1 MRTVLILHPFDT
13 DEHKSESGN
22 IITNLEVRNDDVKRK
37 LDGLKKDLV
46 FDEVK
51 CTNG

>member
-1 MRTVLILHPFDT
+1 MSRVLILHPAAA
-13 DEHKSESGN
+13 ENKNESGDM
-22 IITNLEVRNDDVKRK
+22 TKLEVSNDDVKRK

-46 FDEVK
+46 FDEVR